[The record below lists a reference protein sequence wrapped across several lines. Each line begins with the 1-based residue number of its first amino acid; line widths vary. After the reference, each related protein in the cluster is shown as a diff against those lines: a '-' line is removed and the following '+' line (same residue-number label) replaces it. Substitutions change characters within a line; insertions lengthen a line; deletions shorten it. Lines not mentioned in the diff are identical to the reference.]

1 MSYATARRAG
11 RNPQVHPQP
20 LRRYAVLLRVPILV
34 ALILLLL
41 AATTASAAPDIRGK
55 RAQAQAVL
63 DQVRELDAEVGAAA
77 ERWNGANL
85 KLQSLEAELSATR
98 VSLRRARAGFQ
109 LAQRRAG
116 DRLVELYV
124 SGTPDSALE
133 VILGAR
139 SLNEVTDLLD
149 ARERVADQDA
159 RLIDEIGSFRDQVQQ
174 RERRLIQARSEQ
186 AQTVKRLAAERSA
199 IEARL
204 VERQRL
210 LASVQEE
217 VQKLEAEERARQA
230 ALRRRA
236 MASLRQQQQQ
246 SSEPPP
252 ADGVAPA
259 APAAGE
265 PPADDGGVEPPPP
278 SGGRGTQ
285 VVAIAMRYLG
295 VPYRWGGASPSTGFD
310 CSGFTMYVY
319 AKIGVSLPHYA
330 ASQYGMG
337 VAVSRS
343 QLQPGDLVFFRG
355 LGHMGMYV
363 GGGNFIH
370 APHTGD
376 VVKISSLS
384 DSYYTRNWVGARRIL

>member
-1 MSYATARRAG
+1 MSYAKARFAG
-11 RNPQVHPQP
+11 RKPQVRPQS
-20 LRRYAVLLRVPILV
+20 LRRHAAVLRIPILV
-34 ALILLLL
+34 ALILLVL
-41 AATTASAAPDIRGK
+41 AATTASAAPDIQGK
-55 RAQAQAVL
+55 RAEAQAVL

-85 KLQSLEAELSATR
+85 KLQSLEAELSSTR
-98 VSLRRARAGFQ
+98 ASLQRARAGYRV
-109 LAQRRAG
+109 AQRRAG

-124 SGTPDSALE
+124 SGSPDSALE

-149 ARERVADQDA
+149 ARERVAAQDA
-159 RLIDEIGSFRDQVQQ
+159 RLIEEIGSYREQVQQ
-174 RERRLIQARSEQ
+174 RERRLVRARSQQ
-186 AQTVKRLAAERSA
+186 AVTVKRLASERAA

-210 LASVQEE
+210 LAGIQDE
-217 VQKLEAEERARQA
+217 VRRLEAQERARQA
-230 ALRRRA
+230 ALQRRA
-236 MASLRQQQQQ
+236 LTSLRRQQQQAD
-246 SSEPPP
+246 EPPP
-252 ADGVAPA
+252 ADATTPST
-259 APAAGE
+259 AAGDTA
-265 PPADDGGVEPPPP
+265 PADDGGVEPPPP

-285 VVAIAMRYLG
+285 AVAIAMRYLG
-295 VPYRWGGASPSTGFD
+295 VPYKWGGASPSTGFD

-319 AKIGVSLPHYA
+319 AKVGVSLPHYA